1 MSGVNHVAGG
11 VVFTGIYLSMADIN
25 IFSSAAFLFFTAF
38 FSLLPDIDHTSSILG
53 KPFYPISRYLDLKFG
68 HRTITH
74 SLICYIVLIVIVKIF
89 ELIITGGN
97 VITNIF
103 IWAYAS
109 HLILDMLTI
118 KGVPLLYPFK
128 KNPCVIPGNP
138 KYRFHAS
145 DFKTEAMMFGFFILL
160 AFSLQDLFANGFWNT
175 YNRKWNS
182 LKALYTEKII
192 YDKVINVNYDYEEK
206 GVSYTGTGPLIDAN
220 LEKALLFNKGFILIR
235 SDNKINKLTPVRTQH
250 KIAFHE
256 IYFSEITLDSLMHII
271 KDKPVTA
278 LSIRSNLPIEFVKDN
293 RPQSALSV
301 DLQNIYNPVLKGNSI
316 DSIDINMQKD
326 ALVAEEEIN
335 ILKSKI
341 AEQLQAEAIFQI
353 QKKEAQQNYD
363 SIYRS
368 IQSADLATKERA
380 IKDVQ
385 SAKNHLFQF
394 QHHTYNPTNTLKIA
408 QEKLSFLKS
417 KQHIYKQ
424 QTVSGFMEFFTI
436 K

>member
-11 VVFTGIYLSMADIN
+11 VVFTGIYLSMADVN

-38 FSLLPDIDHTSSILG
+38 FSLLPDIDHTSSIIG

-74 SLICYIVLIVIVKIF
+74 SLICYAVLIVVVKMF

-97 VITNIF
+97 VITHIF

-118 KGVPLLYPFK
+118 KGIPLLYPFK

-145 DFKTEAMMFGFFILL
+145 DFKTEAMMFGFFLLL

-182 LKALYTEKII
+182 LKALYTEKKI

-206 GVSYTGTGPLIDAN
+206 GIRITGTGALIDAD
-220 LEKALLFNKGFILIR
+220 LEKALLFDKGFISIR
-235 SDNKINKLTPVRTQH
+235 SENKINTLTPVRTQN
-250 KIAFHE
+250 KISFQQL
-256 IYFSEITLDSLMHII
+256 YFSEITLDSLLQKI
-271 KDKPVTA
+271 KDKPITT
-278 LSIRSNLPIEFVKDN
+278 LSIRSNLPVEFTKDN
-293 RPQSALSV
+293 RPQSGLSV
-301 DLQNIYNPVLKGNSI
+301 ELQNVYNPVLKGNSV
-316 DSIDINMQKD
+316 DSVDINIQKD
-326 ALVAEEEIN
+326 LLVAEEEIN

-341 AEQLQAEAIFQI
+341 AEQVQVEELFQK
-353 QKKEAQQNYD
+353 QKREAQQNYD
-363 SIYRS
+363 SIYQA
-368 IQSADLATKERA
+368 IQSPDLATKEKA
-380 IKDVQ
+380 IKEVQ
-385 SAKNHLFQF
+385 AAKSHLAQF
-394 QHHTYNPTNTLKIA
+394 QNHTYNPMNTLKIA

-436 K
+436 N